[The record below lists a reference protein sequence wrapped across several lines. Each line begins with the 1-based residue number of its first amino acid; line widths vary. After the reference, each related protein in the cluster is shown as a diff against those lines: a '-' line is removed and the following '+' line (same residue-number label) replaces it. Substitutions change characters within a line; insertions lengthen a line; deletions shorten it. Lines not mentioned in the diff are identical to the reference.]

1 MSALIR
7 ELVCNQPKK
16 TPSHKRYSHVV
27 KACKDGTERI
37 IRFGEVGV
45 EGAGPNPIST
55 KDQNRRKT
63 YYARSNAVNPNPDFF
78 SARYWASRTK
88 W

>member
-7 ELVCNQPKK
+7 ELVCNQPQK
-16 TPSHKRYSHVV
+16 TPDNKRYSHVV
-27 KACKDGTERI
+27 KACKDGVERI
-37 IRFGEVGV
+37 VRFGEQGV
-45 EGAGPNPIST
+45 EGSGPNPIST
-55 KDQNRRKT
+55 KDQKRRKV
-63 YYARSNAVNPNPDFF
+63 YYARSNAVNPNPDIF

>member
-1 MSALIR
+1 MSDIIR

-16 TPSHKRYSHVV
+16 TPDHKRYSHVV
-27 KACKDGTERI
+27 KACKDGKEKI
-37 IRFGEVGV
+37 IRFGEQGS

-55 KDQNRRKT
+55 KDQKRRAA
-63 YYARSNAVNPNPDFF
+63 YYARNNAVNPRPDFF
-78 SARYWASRTK
+78 TARYWGQRTK